1 MLQVLR
7 VTDFVLFDRVDI
19 EFGDHLNVISGETG
33 AGKSILLGAVELL
46 LGGETSS
53 LMLRAGAEKALVEG
67 LFSLGEAQ
75 LGQLKEEGVLTADS
89 GPEIVIR
96 REISASGRSRCFVDG
111 ALANLAMLRRLGE
124 ELIQVHGQQEHQMLV
139 KPVRQLELLDFF
151 GGLEPQRKTFAAL
164 LNRYR
169 QGSRRL
175 AELEEGLERRQREA
189 ELARFQRDEI
199 DRAGLSLEE
208 EKALE
213 EEIQLLEN
221 SEKIS
226 EALSG
231 LLEALEGEAGGLFSA
246 EGRDVTVLSSLG
258 GLRRVLES
266 LSAMT
271 GRAAPLLE
279 QFEGARYA
287 LEEVARGLRDL
298 QAGLEHDPGRLEQ
311 VRNRLDE
318 LFKLKK
324 KYGSGL
330 EEVFAF
336 REKLEARLAEAGQ
349 DEYELAGLR
358 AEIRE
363 LSASLAEAAANLTQA
378 RKQSAVRL
386 GKEVSRRLSGLGM
399 SGGRFEIEFAG
410 TEAAGSGTEYLTSGA
425 DRITFLL
432 STNPGI
438 PLMPLSEVASGGE
451 LSRIM
456 LAVKSSL
463 VEIESPS
470 TMIFDEVDAGI
481 GGKVG
486 GMVGVY
492 LDEIAQKNQVL
503 VITHLAS
510 IAGFADIHLLVEKF
524 TEDGRTTT
532 RVRGLTKQERPA
544 EIARML
550 GGDAGSETSLAHA
563 RQILQASRK
572 GEPAR

>member
-1 MLQVLR
+1 M
-7 VTDFVLFDRVDI
+7 
-19 EFGDHLNVISGETG
+19 
-33 AGKSILLGAVELL
+33 
-46 LGGETSS
+46 
-53 LMLRAGAEKALVEG
+53 
-67 LFSLGEAQ
+67 
-75 LGQLKEEGVLTADS
+75 
-89 GPEIVIR
+89 
-96 REISASGRSRCFVDG
+96 
-111 ALANLAMLRRLGE
+111 
-124 ELIQVHGQQEHQMLV
+124 
-139 KPVRQLELLDFF
+139 
-151 GGLEPQRKTFAAL
+151 
-164 LNRYR
+164 
-169 QGSRRL
+169 
-175 AELEEGLERRQREA
+175 
-189 ELARFQRDEI
+189 
-199 DRAGLSLEE
+199 
-208 EKALE
+208 
-213 EEIQLLEN
+213 
-221 SEKIS
+221 
-226 EALSG
+226 
-231 LLEALEGEAGGLFSA
+231 
-246 EGRDVTVLSSLG
+246 
-258 GLRRVLES
+258 
-266 LSAMT
+266 
-271 GRAAPLLE
+271 
-279 QFEGARYA
+279 
-287 LEEVARGLRDL
+287 ARGLRDL

-349 DEYELAGLR
+349 DESELAGLR